1 MTSRVNVD
9 STKDGTFTSECE
21 VAFTDG
27 HGAMF
32 SMFVDR
38 SYLDGSHLLVKTIGT
53 PISGRVLVEV
63 PGELFSGGS
72 RIFLPSELVI

>member
-1 MTSRVNVD
+1 MTSRINVD
-9 STKDGTFTSECE
+9 SIEDGTFTSECE

-38 SYLDGSHLLVKTIGT
+38 SYLDGSHLLVKTI
-53 PISGRVLVEV
+53 V
-63 PGELFSGGS
+63 
-72 RIFLPSELVI
+72 